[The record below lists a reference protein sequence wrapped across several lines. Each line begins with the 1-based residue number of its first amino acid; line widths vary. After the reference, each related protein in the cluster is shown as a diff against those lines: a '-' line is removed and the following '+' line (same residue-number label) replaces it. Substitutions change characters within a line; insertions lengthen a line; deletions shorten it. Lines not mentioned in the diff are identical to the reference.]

1 MESYSSIPD
10 TLTDLDTSLS
20 ISESLVPIRDHKP
33 AQVSSVSFDGLLKN
47 PLLLK
52 EDLRE
57 GCGGQLWPAGMVL
70 TKYLLRQRHLDFC
83 DKTMFVFPS
92 LHQPFFFLSLC
103 GTVEPLENKKE
114 RKI

>member
-92 LHQPFFFLSLC
+92 LHQPFFFCHCAEQWNL
-103 GTVEPLENKKE
+103 
-114 RKI
+114 